1 MRLDPSL
8 RVDLDGGMKIA
19 TGEME
24 DQVSIYGDNQCVV
37 QGKIYEGTNRSGR
50 PSSGSPKDHSSE
62 W

>member
-8 RVDLDGGMKIA
+8 RVDLDGSMKIA

-24 DQVSIYGDNQCVV
+24 DQVSVYGDNQCVV
-37 QGKIYEGTNRSGR
+37 QGKICEGTNCSGR